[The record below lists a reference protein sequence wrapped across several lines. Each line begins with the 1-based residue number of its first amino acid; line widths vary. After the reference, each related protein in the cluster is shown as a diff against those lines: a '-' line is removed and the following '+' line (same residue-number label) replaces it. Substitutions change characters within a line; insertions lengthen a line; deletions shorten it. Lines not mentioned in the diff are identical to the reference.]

1 MRRSPARPRKSKHN
15 QRKKAP
21 QNRLARNAAPLEVTI
36 SYLGGRGDGVAQADY
51 THNYQTKS
59 HMVFVPNSLPG
70 ETVLVQPTTLD
81 GQGIQAHILELKTAS
96 KDRKEPDC
104 QAFPECGGCQFQHFE
119 QEAYQAWKDNQL
131 DTVLERAGF
140 DAVPSKPRFTAPPHS
155 RRRARLAFRKRA
167 EDVITGFRQRA
178 THHIIAPTGC
188 VILAPELQSCLL
200 EIEAKLL
207 SVMPQGMT
215 GDLDINLCDNGCDIC
230 VITDEPCAASIITSL
245 TTAAADCDIARLSLQ
260 QPKEP
265 PQLLLQKKEPKITWS
280 LPEGASQKTVAL
292 YPAPATFLQAVSQAE
307 TVMRDDIFE
316 ALSGYKN
323 IVDLFCG
330 SGTLSTA
337 LLFQNTP
344 PEQIIGYDTGRE
356 AIASFQ
362 KIADFNGHGNRLSAI
377 QRNLFDAPLTTK
389 ELENFDAAI
398 MDPPRSGAPSQAA
411 SLAKSNIKRIMM
423 VSCNPYSFVKDAALL
438 LEGGYQCKWYRHIDQ
453 FWMTSHSEIIACFDK
468 NLDKNLDKDDA

>member
-1 MRRSPARPRKSKHN
+1 MRRQPSRPRKSKHN

-36 SYLGGRGDGVAQADY
+36 SHLGGRGDGVAEADY

-70 ETVLVQPTTLD
+70 EHLLVQPTSLD

-96 KDRKEPDC
+96 DDRKEPDC
-104 QAFPECGGCQFQHFE
+104 DAFPECGGCQFQHVK
-119 QEAYQAWKDNQL
+119 QSAYESYKDKQL

-140 DAVPSKPRFTAPPHS
+140 GAVQKKERFTAPPHS

-167 EDVITGFRQRA
+167 DDVIIGFRQRA
-178 THHIIAPTGC
+178 SHHIIAPMGC
-188 VILAPELQSCLL
+188 VVLAPELQSSLTEL
-200 EIEAKLL
+200 ETNLL
-207 SVMPQGMT
+207 SAMPQGMT

-230 VITDEPCAASIITSL
+230 IITDEPCDPSIITSL

-260 QPKEP
+260 LPKEP
-265 PQLLLQKKEPKITWS
+265 PQLLLQKKEPKIEWQ
-280 LPEGASQKTVAL
+280 LPEGATQKSVAL

-307 TVMRDDIFE
+307 TVMRDDIYT
-316 ALSGYKN
+316 ALSGFKN

-337 LLFQNTP
+337 LLFQENP
-344 PEQIIGYDTGRE
+344 PEQIIGYDTGGE
-356 AIASFQ
+356 AIAAFQ
-362 KIADFNGHGNRLSAI
+362 KIADFNGHGNRLSAS
-377 QRNLFDAPLTTK
+377 QRNLFDAPLTPK
-389 ELENFDAAI
+389 ELEGFDAAI
-398 MDPPRSGAPSQAA
+398 MDPPRSGAASQAA
-411 SLAKSNIKRIMM
+411 SLAKTNIKRIMM

-453 FWMTSHSEIIACFDK
+453 FWLTSHSEIIACFDK
-468 NLDKNLDKDDA
+468 DLNKDVE